1 MYTID
6 SLPTSPVSIASSFH
20 DKVRVISLHEVRE
33 IVLIQNFPHHIQI
46 PVCYTSLSGR
56 VPPTNAVVNL
66 DTSNAPAELTLW
78 PDFHSGVAAGLR
90 VAPAFDVSRFPYFD
104 KKLSTTRDYN
114 DYKLGN
120 GAKLVSRNCILYN
133 RPVASNYQDVDE
145 VEAARLMDQDSAG
158 YAGTLLGLG
167 LLGHLKALTIT
178 DVCDFLTQSQEPM
191 TVCFI
196 LSYIQ

>member
-1 MYTID
+1 MPPSNT
-6 SLPTSPVSIASSFH
+6 
-20 DKVRVISLHEVRE
+20 VI
-33 IVLIQNFPHHIQI
+33 
-46 PVCYTSLSGR
+46 
-56 VPPTNAVVNL
+56 NL

-90 VAPAFDVSRFPYFD
+90 VAPAFEASTSNAYDTQ
-104 KKLSTTRDYN
+104 LSTAIN
-114 DYKLGN
+114 DNNG
-120 GAKLVSRNCILYN
+120 GAKLVTRNWILYN
-133 RPVASNYQDVDE
+133 RPVASNYQDMEE

-191 TVCFI
+191 TVMTTSFPFN
-196 LSYIQ
+196 

>member
-1 MYTID
+1 MPPSNT
-6 SLPTSPVSIASSFH
+6 
-20 DKVRVISLHEVRE
+20 VI
-33 IVLIQNFPHHIQI
+33 
-46 PVCYTSLSGR
+46 
-56 VPPTNAVVNL
+56 NL

-90 VAPAFDVSRFPYFD
+90 VAPAFEASTSNAYDT
-104 KKLSTTRDYN
+104 KLSTAIN
-114 DYKLGN
+114 DNNG
-120 GAKLVSRNCILYN
+120 GAKLVTRNWILYN
-133 RPVASNYQDVDE
+133 RPVTSSYQDMEE

-191 TVCFI
+191 TVMKTSFPFN
-196 LSYIQ
+196 